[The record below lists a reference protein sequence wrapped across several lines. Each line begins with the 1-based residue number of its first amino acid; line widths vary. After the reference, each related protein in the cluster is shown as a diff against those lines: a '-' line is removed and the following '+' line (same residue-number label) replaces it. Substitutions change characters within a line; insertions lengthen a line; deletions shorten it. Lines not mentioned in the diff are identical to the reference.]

1 MLPAI
6 LADHVPPF
14 SPGNAPRLTIRIR
27 DPRASAS
34 QGSHWT
40 GPGFLELIPDPTWA
54 WDGDPWLREA
64 DRQLETLHDGAEATA
79 SGVIVVIA
87 EAGAIPYAVSW
98 STSRGGVD
106 VLLLFPRSVGKDIP
120 PENALAVMESGSG
133 APLTLLGY
141 SRNQSGPNGPRNDSW
156 LKLFGRSRLARESHF
171 EYLPPNAPSA
181 SPLSTPRVVEHLVD
195 KALIMRQSLS
205 ALRAIKEASGAQV
218 PEETL
223 DRAQTTYQGLVVLAM
238 HRMRKAGGSSDWVLD
253 KLESKE
259 WALSHGFPV
268 ARLRDVIHDPG
279 ELRLDHFT
287 TAGVVKPVRGSSSM
301 GVKILH
307 TRGASL
313 VSPGSSQCM
322 ELKDLRELE
331 ADTLRHLSDDAAS
344 RGLLIEDPVLDAEGH
359 PARVDYKFFF
369 SGDAPVL
376 AMMVE
381 RRNGG
386 IYCHWTNPH
395 GVITHPNPVWT
406 NTHYRHVSEMSKPD
420 AWPDLLD
427 TATEI
432 YRATGFDFTRIDM
445 YLGAD
450 GPIFGEVTPS
460 PGNFFFGNGDKLAL
474 STSLEIARKVHA
486 TSSCEETH

>member
-1 MLPAI
+1 MLPSTP
-6 LADHVPPF
+6 ADHVPPF
-14 SPGNAPRLTIRIR
+14 PPGTASRLTIRIR
-27 DPRASAS
+27 DPRAFAS
-34 QGSHWT
+34 QGCHRT
-40 GPGFLELIPDPTWA
+40 GPGFLELVPDPSWA

-64 DRQLETLHDGAEATA
+64 NRQLETLHDGAEATD
-79 SGVIVVIA
+79 SVTIVVIA

-98 STSRGGVD
+98 STSRAGVD

-141 SRNQSGPNGPRNDSW
+141 SRSQSGANGPRNDSW

-181 SPLSTPRVVEHLVD
+181 SPLSIPRVVEHLVD
-195 KALIMRQSLS
+195 KALIMSHSLS
-205 ALRAIKEASGAQV
+205 ALRAIKEANGAQV

-223 DRAQTTYQGLVVLAM
+223 DHAQTTYQGLVVLAM
-238 HRMRKAGGSSDWVLD
+238 HRLRRAGGSPDWVLD

-287 TAGVVKPVRGSSSM
+287 TAGVVKPVRGSSSK

-307 TRGASL
+307 THGASL
-313 VSPGSSQCM
+313 MSPGSSQCM
-322 ELKDLRELE
+322 DLEDLRAME
-331 ADTLRHLSDDAAS
+331 ADTLRHLSGDAAS
-344 RGLLIEDPVLDAEGH
+344 RGLLIEDPVLDTEGH
-359 PARVDYKFFF
+359 PAQVDYKFFF

-386 IYCHWTNPH
+386 IYCHWTDPH

-406 NTHYRHVSEMSKPD
+406 NTYYRHVSEISKPN
-420 AWPDLLD
+420 AWADLLD

-486 TSSCEETH
+486 TSSYEETN